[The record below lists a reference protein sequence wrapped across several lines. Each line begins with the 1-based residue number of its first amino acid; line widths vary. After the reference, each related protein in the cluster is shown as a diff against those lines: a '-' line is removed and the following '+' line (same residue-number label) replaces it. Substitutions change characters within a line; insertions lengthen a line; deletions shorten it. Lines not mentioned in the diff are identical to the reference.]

1 MVTPRGVHWPYE
13 NGYGTTEIQY
23 DDDSSNKTDD
33 SNDSRSNRINDTTS
47 RERQMK
53 VNEQTPM
60 ARAQRTSQLTKYE
73 IHDVLRNKRRT
84 WVLEQLQ
91 QTRNPVPLR
100 ELSEQVAALETG
112 ETPPPRNIRE
122 SVYNSLHQ
130 THLPKLD
137 DLGIVEYQVDRKVV
151 AQADSFR
158 QVTLY
163 MEVVSADDVTWAT
176 YYLTVGVVALVVTF
190 LSSVGLPV
198 FAVLSVTIW
207 SILFFALFALSALY
221 QRLTHE
227 SISLDV
233 PLSSK

>member
-1 MVTPRGVHWPYE
+1 
-13 NGYGTTEIQY
+13 
-23 DDDSSNKTDD
+23 
-33 SNDSRSNRINDTTS
+33 
-47 RERQMK
+47 
-53 VNEQTPM
+53 M
-60 ARAQRTSQLTKYE
+60 ASVQRTPQLTKYE

-91 QTRNPVPLR
+91 QTRKPIPLR
-100 ELSEQVAALETG
+100 ELSEQVAAVETG

-137 DLGIVEYQVDRKVV
+137 ELGIVEYHVDRKIV
-151 AQADSFR
+151 AQAEGFH

-176 YYLTVGVVALVVTF
+176 YYLAVGCVTLVVIT

-198 FAVLSVTIW
+198 FAALSVTGW

-221 QRLTHE
+221 QRVSHE
-227 SISLDV
+227 SIYLDV
-233 PLSSK
+233 LHFRDDD

>member
-1 MVTPRGVHWPYE
+1 MEV
-13 NGYGTTEIQY
+13 
-23 DDDSSNKTDD
+23 DK
-33 SNDSRSNRINDTTS
+33 
-47 RERQMK
+47 
-53 VNEQTPM
+53 QTPM
-60 ARAQRTSQLTKYE
+60 ASIQGTPQLTKYQ

-91 QTRNPVPLR
+91 QTRKPIPLR
-100 ELSEQVAALETG
+100 ELSEQVATLETG

-137 DLGIVEYQVDRKVV
+137 DLGIVEYRVDRKVV
-151 AQADSFR
+151 AQSDSFH

-176 YYLTVGVVALVVTF
+176 YYLTVGVVALVVTT
-190 LSSVGLPV
+190 LSSMGLSV
-198 FAVLSVTIW
+198 FAALSVTAW

-221 QRLTHE
+221 QRLTHK
-227 SISLDV
+227 SVSLDV
-233 PLSSK
+233 HHPPEQ

>member
-1 MVTPRGVHWPYE
+1 
-13 NGYGTTEIQY
+13 
-23 DDDSSNKTDD
+23 
-33 SNDSRSNRINDTTS
+33 
-47 RERQMK
+47 MK
-53 VNEQTPM
+53 VTK
-60 ARAQRTSQLTKYE
+60 RTSIAEARRTARLTKYE

-91 QTRNPVPLR
+91 QSQKPISLR

-137 DLGIVEYQVDRKVV
+137 DLGIVEYQTDRKVV
-151 AQADSFR
+151 TQADGFR

-176 YYLTVGVVALVVTF
+176 YYLTIGVVALVVTT
-190 LSSVGLPV
+190 LSSVELPV
-198 FAVLSVTIW
+198 FAELSVTLW
-207 SILFFALFALSALY
+207 AMLFFVLFVLSALY
-221 QRLTHE
+221 QRVTHK
-227 SISLDV
+227 SVHLDLFHSL
-233 PLSSK
+233 K